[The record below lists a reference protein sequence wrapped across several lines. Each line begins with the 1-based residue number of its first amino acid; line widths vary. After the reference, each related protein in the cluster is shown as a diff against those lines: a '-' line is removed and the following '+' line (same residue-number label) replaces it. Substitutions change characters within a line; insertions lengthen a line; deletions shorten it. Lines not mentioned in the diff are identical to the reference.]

1 MFALITS
8 APAVT
13 TNAGFWLLGSQSFWT
28 CLAVHGRDVCAP
40 VLLTTGVS
48 LNWRPPYGEKH
59 ADRKHTEACTHTQ
72 THKRRLR
79 KKWRAKSGV
88 GEWSRFRWKRFFWH
102 HRAAEP
108 LLAATVRVRA
118 NRADAEAL
126 PPDMVGKV
134 WKAREEE
141 EKRIKRWQDNGE
153 WEWQKKP
160 NGVFRQE
167 KHQENE
173 SFVPFHPFAC
183 IFLHSAFSLSIT
195 HTIAHAHKLSH
206 ISIILPMSM
215 GVMAMLPGRRRL
227 MLCVSNHITVSPKLM
242 FLARFL
248 LIHMLNSASSTGPP
262 VLNTGLI
269 FKRVLKIFVSFCTVV
284 DSLYH

>member
-1 MFALITS
+1 MKE
-8 APAVT
+8 
-13 TNAGFWLLGSQSFWT
+13 
-28 CLAVHGRDVCAP
+28 
-40 VLLTTGVS
+40 VLLTSPGCWASAGSYSQGPCQQGRCWGPATWYGRKSLKSTRRGREKDKKVTRQWRVGV
-48 LNWRPPYGEKH
+48 
-59 ADRKHTEACTHTQ
+59 T
-72 THKRRLR
+72 
-79 KKWRAKSGV
+79 
-88 GEWSRFRWKRFFWH
+88 
-102 HRAAEP
+102 
-108 LLAATVRVRA
+108 
-118 NRADAEAL
+118 
-126 PPDMVGKV
+126 
-134 WKAREEE
+134 
-141 EKRIKRWQDNGE
+141 
-153 WEWQKKP
+153 KKP